1 MNRLVG
7 AASLSRPG
15 VLLFLFLAG
24 WTPLLPGVGEE
35 PPPMRDWK
43 FIVIHHSA
51 TTTGSA
57 AVFDEQHRARG
68 MVNGLAYHFV
78 IDNGT
83 DGTTDGGVETG
94 MRWTKQLPGGHC
106 RQANINEHGIGI
118 CLVGDFSKSRPT
130 AKQLDALESLV
141 RQLQEQFAI
150 ADDQI
155 LGHGEIIGEFSE
167 CPGKEF
173 PWDEFKKRLKN

>member
-7 AASLSRPG
+7 AASPPRPG
-15 VLLFLFLAG
+15 VLLFLLLAA
-24 WTPLLPGVGEE
+24 WTPLLPAIGAE
-35 PPPMRDWK
+35 PPLRDWK

-51 TTTGSA
+51 TTNGSA
-57 AVFDEQHRARG
+57 EAFDEQHRARG

-83 DGTTDGGVETG
+83 DGTTDGAVETG
-94 MRWTKQLPGGHC
+94 TRWTKQLPGGHC
-106 RQANINEHGIGI
+106 RQNNINEHGIGI

-130 AKQLDALESLV
+130 EKQLDALESLV
-141 RQLQEQFAI
+141 RQLQEQFDI
-150 ADDQI
+150 AADQI

-173 PWDEFKKRLKN
+173 PWDEFKKRLKK